1 MSVITEKLTVT
12 NEIGESIV
20 FSRSSVFHVNF
31 ALDVTGLAEIEN
43 EIYSINSMGQDGDT
57 YIGSRIAA
65 RDVGITG
72 YINMRD
78 GVQMREYRRRL
89 NHVINPK
96 YTVTVKYEYGDF
108 VRVIDGRVESVQF
121 GKRKILQPF
130 TVEISCLNPFWR
142 KTYKSRDDV
151 ASWLGSFH
159 FPVKITSTWKMGYR
173 QPSYIVN
180 VENQGDVKT
189 GIKIEFRA
197 LGVVETPK
205 LLNVNTGEFIQINM
219 TMAAGDIITVNTG
232 YGEKDVSLYRGG
244 ETSDAFRYIDVDS
257 SYMQLAVGDNLF
269 RYSASSGLDNLEVS
283 IYHDDLYLG
292 V

>member
-1 MSVITEKLTVT
+1 MSVITEILTVT

-20 FSRSSVFHVNF
+20 FSRSSIFHVNF
-31 ALDVTGLAEIEN
+31 ATDVTGLAEIEN

-57 YIGSRIAA
+57 YIGSRIKA
-65 RDVGITG
+65 RDIGIAG
-72 YINMRD
+72 YINLRD
-78 GVQMREYRRRL
+78 GVLMREYRRRL

-130 TVEISCLNPFWR
+130 ALEISCLNPFWR
-142 KTYKSRDDV
+142 KTYKTRDDV
-151 ASWLGSFH
+151 ASWLGSFQ
-159 FPVKITSTWKMGYR
+159 FPVKITPTWKMGYR

-180 VENQGDVKT
+180 VENQGDVET

-197 LGVVETPK
+197 LGVVEVPK

-219 TMAAGDIITVNTG
+219 TMAAGDVITVNTG

-269 RYSASSGLDNLEVS
+269 RYSADAGLDNLEVS
-283 IYHDDLYLG
+283 IYNDDLYLG